1 MKKYIFSVLM
11 AAMAAFTFSSCEDV
25 PEPYTL
31 PNQPEA
37 PGENTD
43 PNQKGSESNPY
54 TVAEA
59 IALIKAGT
67 APSTAVCVKGKITA
81 VTFFNATHNSLSY
94 NIADAGSS
102 EVIEV
107 YSGKGKDGANFSSK
121 DDLKVGQTVVVKG
134 IVKAFTKNDGTIV
147 NEIDKN
153 STIISIEN
161 TGTTTPDTPATGK
174 GSLSDPYKVAEAIAA
189 IKAGTAPTTQVYLT
203 GIISDVAFYNDQHK
217 SITYYISDDGK
228 SKDMQ
233 VYSGKGLNG
242 ADFASKEDL
251 KVGQKVTILGK
262 IMKFTDKNG
271 NDIMEVDKTSSIVKI
286 EGEGTGAQVGVHPA
300 NEYLFMIFVSPV
312 GPYFK
317 GGFAT
322 NDYVIIRE
330 YDRAAPLG
338 TGRYKVGGNY
348 AASLAANKMAHD
360 AGYASEFYLD
370 AKEKKYIDECGAAN
384 FFGIKEGKYITPK
397 SSSILPS
404 ITNRSLQQL
413 AKDLGMEVEVRPIPE
428 EELSTFEEAG
438 ACGTA
443 AVISPIRKIDDL
455 ENHKSYVISKDGK
468 PGPWSEKLYT
478 HLRAIQYGTE
488 PDVHG
493 WTTVIE

>member
-1 MKKYIFSVLM
+1 MV
-11 AAMAAFTFSSCEDV
+11 AMAAFTFSSCEDV

-31 PNQPEA
+31 PTQPA
-37 PGENTD
+37 GPGNTD

-81 VTFFNATHNSLSY
+81 VTFFNETYSSLSY
-94 NIADAGSS
+94 NIADEGSS
-102 EVIEV
+102 DVIEV

-174 GSLSDPYKVAEAIAA
+174 GSLSDPYNVAEAIAA

-203 GIISDVAFYNDQHK
+203 GIISDVAFYNETYK

-286 EGEGTGAQVGVHPA
+286 EGEGTGGEVKPDPTPDTPA
-300 NEYLFMIFVSPV
+300 SGNIEMTDASILSGKSGDVELVEKYYNSQNVTNESTWYTWKI
-312 GPYFK
+312 GDTTFK
-317 GGFAT
+317 GAKICISDGTNGKGIQMQGNASDASKQGFLFNSTAFAKDIKTVTILFSTKAT
-322 NDYVIIRE
+322 STY
-330 YDRAAPLG
+330 APSYTL
-338 TGRYKVGGNY
+338 Y
-348 AASLAANKMAHD
+348 AAKAANGKDTA
-360 AGYASEFYLD
+360 
-370 AKEKKYIDECGAAN
+370 I
-384 FFGIKEGKYITPK
+384 EGK
-397 SSSILPS
+397 S
-404 ITNRSLQQL
+404 TNEVSGDY
-413 AKDLGMEVEVRPIPE
+413 KTYTETFDLSAQNVKYFT
-428 EELSTFEEAG
+428 LFNNKAG
-438 ACGTA
+438 ALY
-443 AVISPIRKIDDL
+443 IEKIIITL
-455 ENHKSYVISKDGK
+455 K
-468 PGPWSEKLYT
+468 
-478 HLRAIQYGTE
+478 
-488 PDVHG
+488 
-493 WTTVIE
+493 

>member
-31 PNQPEA
+31 PTQPA
-37 PGENTD
+37 GPGTTD

-81 VTFFNATHNSLSY
+81 VTFFNATYSSLSY
-94 NIADAGSS
+94 NIADEGSS

-161 TGTTTPDTPATGK
+161 AGTTTPDTPATGK
-174 GSLSDPYKVAEAIAA
+174 GSLSDPYNVAEAIAA

-203 GIISDVAFYNDQHK
+203 GIISDVAFYNTQYK

-286 EGEGTGAQVGVHPA
+286 EGEGTGGEVKPDPTPDTPA
-300 NEYLFMIFVSPV
+300 SGNIEMTDASILSGKSGDVELVEKYYNSQNVTNESTWYTWKI
-312 GPYFK
+312 GDTTFK
-317 GGFAT
+317 GAKICISDGTNGKGIQMQGNASDASKQGFLFNSTAFAKDIKTVTILFSTKAT
-322 NDYVIIRE
+322 STY
-330 YDRAAPLG
+330 APSYTL
-338 TGRYKVGGNY
+338 Y
-348 AASLAANKMAHD
+348 AAKAANGKDTA
-360 AGYASEFYLD
+360 
-370 AKEKKYIDECGAAN
+370 I
-384 FFGIKEGKYITPK
+384 EGK
-397 SSSILPS
+397 S
-404 ITNRSLQQL
+404 TNEVSGDY
-413 AKDLGMEVEVRPIPE
+413 KTYTETFDLSAQNVKYFT
-428 EELSTFEEAG
+428 LFNNKAG
-438 ACGTA
+438 ALY
-443 AVISPIRKIDDL
+443 IEKIIITL
-455 ENHKSYVISKDGK
+455 K
-468 PGPWSEKLYT
+468 
-478 HLRAIQYGTE
+478 
-488 PDVHG
+488 
-493 WTTVIE
+493 

>member
-1 MKKYIFSVLM
+1 M

-31 PNQPEA
+31 PTKPET
-37 PGENTD
+37 PGNTD

-54 TVAEA
+54 TVTEA
-59 IALIKAGT
+59 IALIKTGT

-81 VTFFNATHNSLSY
+81 VTFFNATYSSLSY
-94 NIADAGSS
+94 NIADEGSS
-102 EVIEV
+102 DVIEV

-161 TGTTTPDTPATGK
+161 TGTTSPDTPTTGK
-174 GSLSDPYKVAEAIAA
+174 GSLSDPYNVAEAIAA
-189 IKAGTAPTTQVYLT
+189 IKAGTAPTAQVYLT
-203 GIISDVAFYNDQHK
+203 GIISDVAFYNDQYK

-286 EGEGTGAQVGVHPA
+286 EGEGGGEVKPDPTPDTPA
-300 NEYLFMIFVSPV
+300 SGNIEMTDASILSGKSGDVELVEKYYNSQNVTNESTWYTWKI
-312 GPYFK
+312 GDTTFK
-317 GGFAT
+317 GAKICISNGTNGKGIQMQGNASDASKQGFLFNSTAFAKDIKTVTILFSTKAT
-322 NDYVIIRE
+322 STY
-330 YDRAAPLG
+330 APSYTL
-338 TGRYKVGGNY
+338 Y
-348 AASLAANKMAHD
+348 AAKAANGKDTA
-360 AGYASEFYLD
+360 
-370 AKEKKYIDECGAAN
+370 I
-384 FFGIKEGKYITPK
+384 EGK
-397 SSSILPS
+397 S
-404 ITNRSLQQL
+404 TNEVSGDY
-413 AKDLGMEVEVRPIPE
+413 KTYTETFDLSAQNVKYFT
-428 EELSTFEEAG
+428 LFNNKAG
-438 ACGTA
+438 ALY
-443 AVISPIRKIDDL
+443 IEKIIITL
-455 ENHKSYVISKDGK
+455 K
-468 PGPWSEKLYT
+468 
-478 HLRAIQYGTE
+478 
-488 PDVHG
+488 
-493 WTTVIE
+493 

>member
-1 MKKYIFSVLM
+1 M

-31 PNQPEA
+31 PTQPA
-37 PGENTD
+37 GPGNTD

-81 VTFFNATHNSLSY
+81 VTFFNEAYSSLSY
-94 NIADAGSS
+94 NIADEGSS
-102 EVIEV
+102 DVIEV

-161 TGTTTPDTPATGK
+161 AGTTTPDTPATGK
-174 GSLSDPYKVAEAIAA
+174 GSLSDPYNVAEAIAA

-203 GIISDVAFYNDQHK
+203 GIISDVAFYNDQYK

-228 SKDMQ
+228 GKDMQ

-262 IMKFTDKNG
+262 IMKFVDKN
-271 NDIMEVDKTSSIVKI
+271 NKEIMEVDKTSSIVKI
-286 EGEGTGAQVGVHPA
+286 ESEGTGGGEVKSDPTPDPTPGEVATGE
-300 NEYLFMIFVSPV
+300 N
-312 GPYFK
+312 
-317 GGFAT
+317 GGFENWTDGKPTNWKTASTAGNAT
-322 NDYVIIRE
+322 LSQSEDAHSGKYSVKVKGVSGKNMR
-330 YDRAAPLG
+330 LG
-338 TGRYKVGGNY
+338 YKEITLKAGEYKVKFY
-348 AASLAANKMAHD
+348 VKAATEN
-360 AGYASEFYLD
+360 GAS
-370 AKEKKYIDECGAAN
+370 ICP
-384 FFGIKEGKYITPK
+384 GIVPVTDGKVGKYIYGNYVNELKNTEWK
-397 SSSILPS
+397 L
-404 ITNRSLQQL
+404 
-413 AKDLGMEVEVRPIPE
+413 VEQTLKAAE
-428 EELSTFEEAG
+428 D
-438 ACGTA
+438 GTYCF
-443 AVISPIRKIDDL
+443 VIMNS
-455 ENHKSYVISKDGK
+455 GK
-468 PGPWSEKLYT
+468 PGGDILIDDFTVTFGS
-478 HLRAIQYGTE
+478 
-488 PDVHG
+488 
-493 WTTVIE
+493 TTIIK

>member
-1 MKKYIFSVLM
+1 M

-31 PNQPEA
+31 PTQPA
-37 PGENTD
+37 GPGNTD

-54 TVAEA
+54 TVTEA

-81 VTFFNATHNSLSY
+81 VTFFNATYSSLSY
-94 NIADAGSS
+94 NIADEGSS

-161 TGTTTPDTPATGK
+161 AGTTTPDTPATGK
-174 GSLSDPYKVAEAIAA
+174 GSLSDPYNVAEAIAA

-203 GIISDVAFYNDQHK
+203 GIISDVAFYNTQYK

-286 EGEGTGAQVGVHPA
+286 EGEGTGGGEVKPDPTPDTPA
-300 NEYLFMIFVSPV
+300 SGNIEMTDASILSGKSGDVELVEKYYNSQNVTNESTWYTWKI
-312 GPYFK
+312 GDTTFK
-317 GGFAT
+317 GAKICISDGTNGKGIQMQGNASDASKQGFLFNSTAFAKDIKTVTILFSTKAT
-322 NDYVIIRE
+322 STY
-330 YDRAAPLG
+330 APSYTL
-338 TGRYKVGGNY
+338 Y
-348 AASLAANKMAHD
+348 AAKAANGKDTA
-360 AGYASEFYLD
+360 
-370 AKEKKYIDECGAAN
+370 I
-384 FFGIKEGKYITPK
+384 EGK
-397 SSSILPS
+397 S
-404 ITNRSLQQL
+404 TNEVSGDY
-413 AKDLGMEVEVRPIPE
+413 KTYTETFDLSAQNVKYFT
-428 EELSTFEEAG
+428 LFNNKAG
-438 ACGTA
+438 ALY
-443 AVISPIRKIDDL
+443 IEKIIITL
-455 ENHKSYVISKDGK
+455 K
-468 PGPWSEKLYT
+468 
-478 HLRAIQYGTE
+478 
-488 PDVHG
+488 
-493 WTTVIE
+493 

>member
-1 MKKYIFSVLM
+1 M

-31 PNQPEA
+31 PTQPA
-37 PGENTD
+37 GPGTTD

-54 TVAEA
+54 TVTEA

-81 VTFFNATHNSLSY
+81 VTFFNETYSSLSY
-94 NIADAGSS
+94 NIADEGSS

-174 GSLSDPYKVAEAIAA
+174 GSLSDPYNVAEAIAA

-203 GIISDVAFYNDQHK
+203 GIISDVAFYNTQYK

-228 SKDMQ
+228 GKDMQ

-286 EGEGTGAQVGVHPA
+286 EGEGTGGEVKPDPKPDPTPGEVATGE
-300 NEYLFMIFVSPV
+300 N
-312 GPYFK
+312 
-317 GGFAT
+317 GGFENWTDSKPT
-322 NDYVIIRE
+322 NWNTNS
-330 YDRAAPLG
+330 A
-338 TGRYKVGGNY
+338 GN
-348 AASLAANKMAHD
+348 ASLTKSEDAHSGKYSVQVAGTNNANKRLGYKEMSLK
-360 AGYASEFYLD
+360 AGKYTIRFYAK
-370 AKEKKYIDECGAAN
+370 AATATGAAVCPGHVAVN
-384 FFGIKEGKYITPK
+384 NGTVDSQNYNYTKQYVNVTNTEWTLVEQEITIEK
-397 SSSILPS
+397 DGTYSIV
-404 ITNRSLQQL
+404 IMN
-413 AKDLGMEVEVRPIPE
+413 AKKPG
-428 EELSTFEEAG
+428 
-438 ACGTA
+438 A
-443 AVISPIRKIDDL
+443 AVLIDDFTFSL
-455 ENHKSYVISKDGK
+455 GS
-468 PGPWSEKLYT
+468 T
-478 HLRAIQYGTE
+478 AI
-488 PDVHG
+488 
-493 WTTVIE
+493 IK